1 MSTFEPTFRIV
12 ALVPAAGIG
21 ARASGARDASVK
33 VASGDADQTPK
44 QYRHLAGQ
52 PMLKHAV
59 QALLADPRIEQVQV
73 ITAPHDEVAQKV
85 LSDLPR
91 TICCAVGGAE
101 RSDTVLNGLEQAGLA
116 DHDWVLVHDAARPGL
131 PREALARLIDA
142 CLENGVGGLL
152 AMPVADTIKS
162 ADQAGR
168 VTRTVDRAHLWA
180 AQTPQMFR
188 AGLLLA
194 ALRQAK
200 KTGQP
205 LTDEAQAMESAGHQP
220 LLIPGSGR
228 NAKVTWPDDFEWVG
242 SWL

>member
-1 MSTFEPTFRIV
+1 MSTFDPTFRIV

-21 ARASGARDASVK
+21 ARAVGTAVDH
-33 VASGDADQTPK
+33 TPK
-44 QYRHLAGQ
+44 QYRMIAGQ

-59 QALLADPRIEQVQV
+59 RALLADPRVEQVQV
-73 ITAPHDEVAQKV
+73 ITAPHDNVAQEV

-91 TICCAVGGAE
+91 TICCAVGGAQ

-116 DHDWVLVHDAARPGL
+116 ETDWVLVHDAARPGL
-131 PREALARLIDA
+131 PREALTRLIDA

-152 AMPVADTIKS
+152 AMPVADTIKY
-162 ADQAGR
+162 ADQAGC
-168 VTRTVDRAHLWA
+168 VSRTVDRAQLWV

-188 AGLLLA
+188 AGLLIA

-200 KTGQP
+200 ISGQA

>member
-1 MSTFEPTFRIV
+1 MSSFDTPIRIV

-21 ARASGARDASVK
+21 ARAISANQ
-33 VASGDADQTPK
+33 DQTPK
-44 QYRHLAGQ
+44 QYRMLAGQ

-59 QALLADPRIEQVQV
+59 RALLSDVRIEQVRV
-73 ITAPHDEVAQKV
+73 ITSPQDDVAQEI
-85 LSDLPR
+85 LLGLPR
-91 TICCAVGGAE
+91 TICCPIGGAE
-101 RSDTVLNGLEQAGLA
+101 RSDTVLNGLEQAGLT
-116 DHDWVLVHDAARPGL
+116 DNDWVLVHDAARPGL
-131 PREALARLIDA
+131 PQEALARLIDA

-162 ADQAGR
+162 ADLSGR
-168 VTRTVDRAHLWA
+168 VARTIDRAHLWA

-188 AGLLLA
+188 VGLLLE

-200 KTGQP
+200 EAGQA

-220 LLIPGSGR
+220 LLSPGSGR

>member
-1 MSTFEPTFRIV
+1 MSSFDTPIRIV

-21 ARASGARDASVK
+21 TRAISANQ
-33 VASGDADQTPK
+33 DQAPK
-44 QYRHLAGQ
+44 QYRMLAGQ

-59 QALLADPRIEQVQV
+59 RALLSDVRIEQVRV
-73 ITAPHDEVAQKV
+73 ITSPQDDVAQEI
-85 LSDLPR
+85 LLDLPR
-91 TICCAVGGAE
+91 TICCPIGGAE
-101 RSDTVLNGLEQAGLA
+101 RSDTVLDGLEQAGLT
-116 DHDWVLVHDAARPGL
+116 DNDWVLVHDAARPGL
-131 PREALARLIDA
+131 PQEALSRLIDA
-142 CLENGVGGLL
+142 CLDDGVGGLL

-162 ADQAGR
+162 ADPSGR
-168 VTRTVDRAHLWA
+168 VARTIDRAHLWA

-188 AGLLLA
+188 VGLLLE

-200 KTGQP
+200 KAGHA
-205 LTDEAQAMESAGHQP
+205 LTDEAQAMEFAGHQP

>member
-1 MSTFEPTFRIV
+1 MNIFDPTFRIV

-21 ARASGARDASVK
+21 ARATGADH
-33 VASGDADQTPK
+33 TPK
-44 QYRHLAGQ
+44 QYRKIAGQ

-59 QALLADPRIEQVQV
+59 RALLVDPRVEQVRV
-73 ITAPHDEVAQKV
+73 ITAPHDAVAQEL

-91 TICCAVGGAE
+91 TICYALGGVE

-116 DHDWVLVHDAARPGL
+116 ENDWVLVHDAARPGL
-131 PREALARLIDA
+131 PQEALSRLIDA

-152 AMPVADTIKS
+152 AMPVADTIKY
-162 ADQAGR
+162 ADQTGQ
-168 VTRTVDRAHLWA
+168 VDRTVDRARLWA

-200 KTGQP
+200 SSGQA
-205 LTDEAQAMESAGHQP
+205 LTDEAQAMESAGHKP

>member
-1 MSTFEPTFRIV
+1 MHMSTFDPTFRIV

-21 ARASGARDASVK
+21 ARATGRH
-33 VASGDADQTPK
+33 ADQTPK
-44 QYRHLAGQ
+44 QYRMIAGQ

-59 QALLADPRIEQVQV
+59 GALLADPRVEQVQV
-73 ITAPHDEVAQKV
+73 ITAPHDDVAQEL

-91 TICCAVGGAE
+91 TVCCAVGGAE
-101 RSDTVLNGLEQAGLA
+101 RSDTVLNGLEQAGLTEN
-116 DHDWVLVHDAARPGL
+116 DWVLVHDAARPGL
-131 PREALARLIDA
+131 PREALSRLIDA

-162 ADQAGR
+162 ADQTGR
-168 VTRTVDRAHLWA
+168 VARTVDRAHLWA

-188 AGLLLA
+188 AGLLLS

-200 KTGQP
+200 RSGQT
-205 LTDEAQAMESAGHQP
+205 LTDEAQAMESAGYQP

>member
-1 MSTFEPTFRIV
+1 
-12 ALVPAAGIG
+12 
-21 ARASGARDASVK
+21 
-33 VASGDADQTPK
+33 
-44 QYRHLAGQ
+44 
-52 PMLKHAV
+52 
-59 QALLADPRIEQVQV
+59 
-73 ITAPHDEVAQKV
+73 
-85 LSDLPR
+85 
-91 TICCAVGGAE
+91 
-101 RSDTVLNGLEQAGLA
+101 
-116 DHDWVLVHDAARPGL
+116 VHDAARPGL
-131 PREALARLIDA
+131 PREALSRLIDA
-142 CLENGVGGLL
+142 CLENDVGGLL
-152 AMPVADTIKS
+152 AMPVADTLKS
-162 ADQAGR
+162 SDHAGR
-168 VTRTVDRAHLWA
+168 VARTVDRAHLWA

>member
-1 MSTFEPTFRIV
+1 MHMSTFDPTFRIV

-21 ARASGARDASVK
+21 VRAAGSH
-33 VASGDADQTPK
+33 ADQTPK
-44 QYRHLAGQ
+44 QYRIITGQ

-59 QALLADPRIEQVQV
+59 GALLADPRVEQVRV
-73 ITAPHDEVAQKV
+73 ITAPHDDVAQEL

-91 TICCAVGGAE
+91 TVCCAVGGAE

-116 DHDWVLVHDAARPGL
+116 ENDWILVHDAARPGL
-131 PREALARLIDA
+131 PREALSRLIDA

-152 AMPVADTIKS
+152 AVPVADTIKF
-162 ADQAGR
+162 ADQTGR
-168 VTRTVDRAHLWA
+168 VARTVDRAHLWA

-188 AGLLLA
+188 VGLLLA

-200 KTGQP
+200 RSGQT
-205 LTDEAQAMESAGHQP
+205 LTDEAQAMESAGYQP

>member
-21 ARASGARDASVK
+21 ARASSARHTDVTAARADANH
-33 VASGDADQTPK
+33 TPK
-44 QYRHLAGQ
+44 QYRQIAGQ

-59 QALLADPRIEQVQV
+59 RALLADPRVEQVQV
-73 ITAPHDEVAQKV
+73 ITAPHDEVAQK
-85 LSDLPR
+85 LLLDLPR

-116 DHDWVLVHDAARPGL
+116 EHDWVLVHDAARPGL

-142 CLENGVGGLL
+142 CLDNGVGGLL

-168 VTRTVDRAHLWA
+168 VARTVDRALLWA

-188 AGLLLA
+188 VGLLLA